1 MIKNIGKF
9 KQWTGEKMGG
19 KGPKAR
25 MDEDFHSLTSETEA
39 KRVALEKVND
49 ASQAYLKA
57 ISKRVEGDDKN
68 KGLAIETFGM
78 SMSSQSY
85 TIREGSPYRT
95 ALQRMGDAH
104 QNIGVAQSELI
115 TRFGSSYLDCLEK
128 SQAQMKEYQT
138 LQKKLQSRRQDYDA
152 KLAKVQKAK
161 KEKPEWEE
169 EMQAAKAKYEETR
182 ENVLSLMTII
192 NESQEDNMS
201 SLKSYYDA
209 QLAYAHRMVEILE
222 AIPESTFQLSP
233 NGSRASLYTSNGNAH
248 TNGNGAS
255 KKWGR
260 QDSLEPEDDRSM
272 YSDDQSSTHSIPNG
286 RHPLDRAPS
295 TTDLRR
301 NNNHHT
307 NAELNRSMSHLTPNA
322 AQTRKN
328 SGGNGSVRS
337 NGFMA
342 PPPPVPPSRG
352 RTQKQVRA
360 LYNFDATAEGELSL
374 QKGDIVRI
382 VEEIDEGWW
391 EGELVDSNGIR
402 HAGMFPSNYCEEVFS
417 DSGSTHRQGSINSQ
431 SSDPGR
437 YMDEDE
443 AAYYE
448 RETEPTVHY
457 DEPEEEIIQAPVPR
471 RAPPPPTR
479 QPSTLAPPTPSSSGA
494 ATNGYNGGASTI
506 AVARATPPQ
515 SRPTSTVA
523 VPNLN
528 RTSTI
533 GTRMPPPP
541 PPTRRAAV
549 DSMRHSAVFS
559 SGASTPG
566 VMSPPLVMPGG
577 GSGPSPPPTAVPA
590 TPSATSMMGYIPKD
604 YFSNQTPGPA
614 EAEMGPCRDC
624 QCTDFSPNVFKRGS
638 CNNCFHIH

>member
-1 MIKNIGKF
+1 MIKNIGKL

-19 KGPKAR
+19 KGSKPR
-25 MDEDFHSLTSETEA
+25 MDEDFHTLTSETEA
-39 KRVALEKVND
+39 KRVALEKLND

-57 ISKRVEGDDKN
+57 ISKRVEGDDKH

-182 ENVLSLMTII
+182 ENVLNLMTTI

-233 NGSRASLYTSNGNAH
+233 NGSRASLYTSNGNGNA
-248 TNGNGAS
+248 NGNVTT

-272 YSDDQSSTHSIPNG
+272 YSDDHSSTHSIPNG

-295 TTDLRR
+295 TADLRR
-301 NNNHHT
+301 NNNNNHT
-307 NAELNRSMSHLTPNA
+307 NAELSRSMSHLTPNA

-342 PPPPVPPSRG
+342 PPPAVPPSRG

-391 EGELVDSNGIR
+391 EGELVDSHGIR

-437 YMDEDE
+437 YVDEDE

-457 DEPEEEIIQAPVPR
+457 DEPEEEIIQAPVLR

-479 QPSTLAPPTPSSSGA
+479 QPSSLAPPAPTSNA
-494 ATNGYNGGASTI
+494 ATNGHTGTSTL
-506 AVARATPPQ
+506 AVARSTPPQ
-515 SRPTSTVA
+515 SRPTSTVS
-523 VPNLN
+523 NLN

-541 PPTRRAAV
+541 PPTRRAAA
-549 DSMRHSAVFS
+549 DSMRHSAVFAN
-559 SGASTPG
+559 GTTTPG
-566 VMSPPLVMPGG
+566 VMSPPLMS

-604 YFSNQTPGPA
+604 YFSNQTQGPA

-624 QCTDFSPNVFKRGS
+624 QCTDFSANVFKRGS

>member
-1 MIKNIGKF
+1 
-9 KQWTGEKMGG
+9 
-19 KGPKAR
+19 
-25 MDEDFHSLTSETEA
+25 
-39 KRVALEKVND
+39 
-49 ASQAYLKA
+49 
-57 ISKRVEGDDKN
+57 
-68 KGLAIETFGM
+68 M

-104 QNIGVAQSELI
+104 QNIGAAQSELI
-115 TRFGSSYLDCLEK
+115 TRFGSTYLDCLEK

-138 LQKKLQSRRQDYDA
+138 MQKKLQSRRQDYDA

-182 ENVLSLMTII
+182 ENVLNLMTTI
-192 NESQEDNMS
+192 NESQEDDMS
-201 SLKSYYDA
+201 SLKSYYEA

-222 AIPESTFQLSP
+222 AIPESTFQRSP
-233 NGSRASLYTSNGNAH
+233 NGSRASLYTSNSNGH
-248 TNGNGAS
+248 TNGNGAT
-255 KKWGR
+255 KKLAR

-301 NNNHHT
+301 NNNNHHT
-307 NAELNRSMSHLTPNA
+307 NAELSRSMSHLTPNA

-328 SGGNGSVRS
+328 SGSNGSVRS

-360 LYNFDATAEGELSL
+360 LYNFDATAEGELSF

-391 EGELVDSNGIR
+391 EGELVDSHGIR

-457 DEPEEEIIQAPVPR
+457 DEPEEEVIQAPVPR

-479 QPSTLAPPTPSSSGA
+479 QPSSLAPPAPSSTGGP
-494 ATNGYNGGASTI
+494 NGYPGTSTL
-506 AVARATPPQ
+506 AVARSTPPQ
-515 SRPTSTVA
+515 SRPTSTVST
-523 VPNLN
+523 LN
-528 RTSTI
+528 RASTI

-541 PPTRRAAV
+541 PPTRRAAA
-549 DSMRHSAVFS
+549 DSMRHSAVFPN
-559 SGASTPG
+559 GTTTPG

-614 EAEMGPCRDC
+614 VAEMGPCRDC
-624 QCTDFSPNVFKRGS
+624 QCTEFSPNVFKRGS

>member
-9 KQWTGEKMGG
+9 KQWTGEKIG

-25 MDEDFHSLTSETEA
+25 MDEDFHSLTNETDA
-39 KRVALEKVND
+39 KRVALDKVSD

-57 ISKRVEGDDKN
+57 ISKRVEGDDKH

-78 SMSSQSY
+78 SMSAQSY
-85 TIREGSPYRT
+85 TIREGSSYRT

-104 QNIGVAQSELI
+104 QNIGTAQAELI
-115 TRFGSSYLDCLEK
+115 TRFGTSYQDCLEK
-128 SQAQMKEYQT
+128 SQAQMKEYVA
-138 LQKKLQSRRQDYDA
+138 LQKKLQSRRQDYDT

-182 ENVLSLMTII
+182 ENVLTLMNTI
-192 NESQEDNMS
+192 NESQDDNVS

-209 QLAYAHRMVEILE
+209 QLAYARRMVEILE
-222 AIPESTFQLSP
+222 AIPESTFASSP
-233 NGSRASLYTSNGNAH
+233 NGSRASLYSTNA
-248 TNGNGAS
+248 GPRKLS
-255 KKWGR
+255 R
-260 QDSLEPEDDRSM
+260 QNSHEPEDDRSN

-295 TTDLRR
+295 SADLRR
-301 NNNHHT
+301 SNT
-307 NAELNRSMSHLTPNA
+307 NQHANPELSRSMSHLTPTA

-328 SGGNGSVRS
+328 SGGGGSVRS

-342 PPPPVPPSRG
+342 PPPVPPSRG
-352 RTQKQVRA
+352 RPQKQVRA
-360 LYNFDATAEGELSL
+360 LYSFDATGEGELSI
-374 QKGDIVRI
+374 QKGDIIRI

-391 EGELVDSNGIR
+391 EGELVDSNGVR
-402 HAGMFPSNYCEEVFS
+402 HTGMFPSNYCEEVLS
-417 DSGSTHRQGSINSQ
+417 DSGSTHRQGSINSN

-443 AAYYE
+443 AVYHE

-457 DEPEEEIIQAPVPR
+457 DEPEQEEVVPVPVAR

-479 QPSTLAPPTPSSSGA
+479 QPSTYATPASNGTTNGHAAGLATPPT
-494 ATNGYNGGASTI
+494 
-506 AVARATPPQ
+506 AVPRATPPQ
-515 SRPTSTVA
+515 SRPASA
-523 VPNLN
+523 LSPLN
-528 RTSTI
+528 RASTI

-549 DSMRHSAVFS
+549 ESMRHSAVFS
-559 SGASTPG
+559 NASTPTT
-566 VMSPPLVMPGG
+566 MSPPVMMAGG
-577 GSGPSPPPTAVPA
+577 PAGPSPPPTAVPS
-590 TPSATSMMGYIPKD
+590 TPSMMGYIPKD
-604 YFSNQTPGPA
+604 YFSNQTPDPA
-614 EAEMGPCRDC
+614 ETEMGPCREC

>member
-1 MIKNIGKF
+1 
-9 KQWTGEKMGG
+9 MGG

-39 KRVALEKVND
+39 KRVALEKVSD

-57 ISKRVEGDDKN
+57 ISKRVEGDDKH

-85 TIREGSPYRT
+85 TISEGSPYRT

-115 TRFGSSYLDCLEK
+115 TRFGSSYLDSLEK

-182 ENVLSLMTII
+182 ENVLNLMTTI
-192 NESQEDNMS
+192 NESQEDNMT
-201 SLKSYYDA
+201 SLKSYYEA

-222 AIPESTFQLSP
+222 AVPESTFQISP
-233 NGSRASLYTSNGNAH
+233 NGSRASLYTSNGNGNS
-248 TNGNGAS
+248 NGNGAS

-295 TTDLRR
+295 TADLRR
-301 NNNHHT
+301 NNNHQM
-307 NAELNRSMSHLTPNA
+307 NAELSR
-322 AQTRKN
+322 
-328 SGGNGSVRS
+328 
-337 NGFMA
+337 
-342 PPPPVPPSRG
+342 RG

-391 EGELVDSNGIR
+391 EGELVDSHGIR

-479 QPSTLAPPTPSSSGA
+479 QPSTLAPPAPPSNGA
-494 ATNGYNGGASTI
+494 AANGYNGGASTLV
-506 AVARATPPQ
+506 VARATPPQSQ

-533 GTRMPPPP
+533 
-541 PPTRRAAV
+541 
-549 DSMRHSAVFS
+549 
-559 SGASTPG
+559 
-566 VMSPPLVMPGG
+566 G

>member
-19 KGPKAR
+19 KGPKTR

-39 KRVALEKVND
+39 KRIALEKLND

-57 ISKRVEGDDKN
+57 ISKRVEGDDKH

-104 QNIGVAQSELI
+104 QNIGAAQSELI
-115 TRFGSSYLDCLEK
+115 TRFGSSYLDSLEK
-128 SQAQMKEYQT
+128 SQAQMKEYQA

-182 ENVLSLMTII
+182 ENVLNLMTTI
-192 NESQEDNMS
+192 NESQDDNIS
-201 SLKSYYDA
+201 SLKSYYEA

-222 AIPESTFQLSP
+222 AIPESTFQPSP
-233 NGSRASLYTSNGNAH
+233 NGSRASLYTSNGNGH
-248 TNGNGAS
+248 TSGS
-255 KKWGR
+255 TKKWGR

-272 YSDDQSSTHSIPNG
+272 HSDDQSSTHSIPNG
-286 RHPLDRAPS
+286 RYPLDRAPS

-301 NNNHHT
+301 NNTNHHA
-307 NAELNRSMSHLTPNA
+307 NAELSRPMSHLTPNA

-328 SGGNGSVRS
+328 SGSNGSVRS

-352 RTQKQVRA
+352 RAQKQVRA

-391 EGELVDSNGIR
+391 EGELVDSHGIR
-402 HAGMFPSNYCEEVFS
+402 HAGMFPSNYCEEIFS

-431 SSDPGR
+431 SSDSGR

-457 DEPEEEIIQAPVPR
+457 DEPEEEIIQAPAPR

-479 QPSTLAPPTPSSSGA
+479 QPSTLAPPAPAPSS
-494 ATNGYNGGASTI
+494 NGSTL
-506 AVARATPPQ
+506 AVARATPQ
-515 SRPTSTVA
+515 SRPTSTVP

-541 PPTRRAAV
+541 PPTRRAAA
-549 DSMRHSAVFS
+549 DSMRHSAVFAN
-559 SGASTPG
+559 GAATPG
-566 VMSPPLVMPGG
+566 VMSPPLTMPGG
-577 GSGPSPPPTAVPA
+577 TTGPSPPPTAVPA
-590 TPSATSMMGYIPKD
+590 TPSASSMMGYIPKD
-604 YFSNQTPGPA
+604 YFSNQTPDHA
-614 EAEMGPCRDC
+614 AAEMGPCRDC
-624 QCTDFSPNVFKRGS
+624 QCTDFSANVFKRGS

>member
-9 KQWTGEKMGG
+9 KQWTEEKMGG
-19 KGPKAR
+19 KGPKSR
-25 MDEDFHSLTSETEA
+25 MDEDFNSLTSETEA
-39 KRVALEKVND
+39 KRVALEKLND

-57 ISKRVEGDDKN
+57 ISKRVEGDDKH

-78 SMSSQSY
+78 AMSSQSY
-85 TIREGSPYRT
+85 TIREGSHYRT

-104 QNIGVAQSELI
+104 QNIGAAQLELI
-115 TRFGSSYLDCLEK
+115 SRFGSSYLDSLEK
-128 SQAQMKEYQT
+128 SQAQMKEYQA

-182 ENVLSLMTII
+182 ENVLNLMTTI

-222 AIPESTFQLSP
+222 AIPESTFQVSP
-233 NGSRASLYTSNGNAH
+233 NGSRASLYTSGQN
-248 TNGNGAS
+248 NGNGVT

-272 YSDDQSSTHSIPNG
+272 HSDDQSSTHSIPNG
-286 RHPLDRAPS
+286 RHPLDRASS
-295 TTDLRR
+295 TAELRR
-301 NNNHHT
+301 SNHHT
-307 NAELNRSMSHLTPNA
+307 NAELSRSMSHLTPNA
-322 AQTRKN
+322 AQTRKY
-328 SGGNGSVRS
+328 SGGNGSART
-337 NGFMA
+337 NGYMA

-352 RTQKQVRA
+352 RQKQVRA

-391 EGELVDSNGIR
+391 EGELIDSNGVR

-457 DEPEEEIIQAPVPR
+457 DEPEEEVVQAPAPR

-479 QPSTLAPPTPSSSGA
+479 QPSSLAPPPAPSN
-494 ATNGYNGGASTI
+494 NGSTL

-515 SRPTSTVA
+515 GRPTSTV
-523 VPNLN
+523 VPNVN
-528 RTSTI
+528 RTSTV

-541 PPTRRAAV
+541 PPTRRAAA
-549 DSMRHSAVFS
+549 DPMRHSAVYAN
-559 SGASTPG
+559 GACTPG
-566 VMSPPLVMPGG
+566 VMSPPLGG

-604 YFSNQTPGPA
+604 YFSNQTISPA

>member
-1 MIKNIGKF
+1 MIKNIGKL

-19 KGPKAR
+19 KGPKSR
-25 MDEDFHSLTSETEA
+25 MDEDFHNLTSETEA
-39 KRVALEKVND
+39 KRVALEKLND
-49 ASQAYLKA
+49 TSQAYLKA
-57 ISKRVEGDDKN
+57 ISKRVEGDDKH
-68 KGLAIETFGM
+68 KGLAIETFGK

-104 QNIGVAQSELI
+104 QNIGAAQSELI
-115 TRFGSSYLDCLEK
+115 TRFESSYLDSLEK

-182 ENVLSLMTII
+182 ENVLNLMTTI
-192 NESQEDNMS
+192 NESQEDNMT
-201 SLKSYYDA
+201 SLKSYHEA

-233 NGSRASLYTSNGNAH
+233 NGSRASLYTSNGNGNS
-248 TNGNGAS
+248 NGNGAT

-295 TTDLRR
+295 TADLRR
-301 NNNHHT
+301 NNNNQT
-307 NAELNRSMSHLTPNA
+307 NAELSRSMSHLTPNA

-391 EGELVDSNGIR
+391 EGELVDSHGVR
-402 HAGMFPSNYCEEVFS
+402 HAGMFPSNYCEEVLS

-437 YMDEDE
+437 YVDEDE

-479 QPSTLAPPTPSSSGA
+479 QPSTLAPPVPSCNGA
-494 ATNGYNGGASTI
+494 AANGYNGGASTL

-528 RTSTI
+528 RASTI

-541 PPTRRAAV
+541 PPTRRAAA

-590 TPSATSMMGYIPKD
+590 TPSASSMMGYIPKD
-604 YFSNQTPGPA
+604 YFSTQTPGPA

>member
-9 KQWTGEKMGG
+9 KQWTGEKMG
-19 KGPKAR
+19 KSPKAR
-25 MDEDFHSLTSETEA
+25 MDEDFNSLTNETEA
-39 KRVALEKVND
+39 KRVALEKVSD

-57 ISKRVEGDDKN
+57 ISKRVEGDDKH

-78 SMSSQSY
+78 SMSAQSY

-104 QNIGVAQSELI
+104 QNIGVAQSEMI
-115 TRFGSSYLDCLEK
+115 TRFGSSYLECLEK
-128 SQAQMKEYQT
+128 SQAQMKEYHT

-152 KLAKVQKAK
+152 KLSKVQKAK

-182 ENVLSLMTII
+182 ENVLNIMNSII
-192 NESQEDNMS
+192 ESEDDDLN

-209 QLAYAHRMVEILE
+209 QLAFARRMVEILE
-222 AIPESTFQLSP
+222 SIPEATFSTSP
-233 NGSRASLYTSNGNAH
+233 NGSRASIYGN
-248 TNGNGAS
+248 NGNGQRKLS
-255 KKWGR
+255 R
-260 QDSLEPEDDRSM
+260 QNSQEPEDDRSNC
-272 YSDDQSSTHSIPNG
+272 SDDQSSTHSIPNG
-286 RHPLDRAPS
+286 RHPLDRTPS

-301 NNNHHT
+301 HNTSQHLNP
-307 NAELNRSMSHLTPNA
+307 ELSRSMSHLTPNA

-328 SGGNGSVRS
+328 SGGGNARS

-342 PPPPVPPSRG
+342 PPPPIPPTRSRP
-352 RTQKQVRA
+352 QKQVRA
-360 LYNFDATAEGELSL
+360 LYNFDATGEGELSM
-374 QKGDIVRI
+374 QKGDIIRI

-391 EGELVDSNGIR
+391 EGELVDANGIR

-417 DSGSTHRQGSINSQ
+417 DSGSTHRQGSINSN

-448 RETEPTVHY
+448 RESEPTVHY
-457 DEPEEEIIQAPVPR
+457 DEPEQEEVVHVPVTR

-479 QPSTLAPPTPSSSGA
+479 QPLVVPPVTNGHSAHANGTTLASLPTA
-494 ATNGYNGGASTI
+494 A
-506 AVARATPPQ
+506 ARATPPQ
-515 SRPTSTVA
+515 SRPASTLSPLNRVSTV
-523 VPNLN
+523 
-528 RTSTI
+528 

-541 PPTRRAAV
+541 PPSRRAAV
-549 DSMRHSAVFS
+549 ETMRHSAVFS
-559 SGASTPG
+559 TSSTPTT
-566 VMSPPLVMPGG
+566 VSPPVMTASGPT
-577 GSGPSPPPTAVPA
+577 GPSPPPTAVPS
-590 TPSATSMMGYIPKD
+590 TPSTSSMMGYIPKD
-604 YFSNQTPGPA
+604 YFSNHAAAPTDTA
-614 EAEMGPCRDC
+614 MGPCREC
-624 QCTDFSPNVFKRGS
+624 QCTDFSANVFKRGS